1 MKKPSSSLASQIR
14 IPPKMRWR
22 YPQIKR
28 VRVKPVTRLSD
39 RVLTTHA
46 QCPDFH
52 TRQEKNRTESLRKTI
67 QLRESSPKYWL
78 EPTNETEVTSPF
90 YFCERPL
97 LMGEGSNEGSYFMIC
112 EKYRKFELQYRE
124 NFSSWLPFGPVL
136 SRDALVVQWK
146 RVLQQGMYGNG
157 ARNIYY
163 HLVLTAK
170 ACRALH
176 LRNRFP
182 EGRRRKKEEN
192 TWNGVWVYCYTWYF
206 KIPWFSETT
215 SDHWQPFFL

>member
-1 MKKPSSSLASQIR
+1 
-14 IPPKMRWR
+14 MRWR

-52 TRQEKNRTESLRKTI
+52 TRHEKNRTESLRKTI

-78 EPTNETEVTSPF
+78 EPTNETEVTSSF

-124 NFSSWLPFGPVL
+124 NLSSWLPFGPVL

-146 RVLQQGMYGNG
+146 RVLQQGMHGNG
-157 ARNIYY
+157 GQKYLLSSGLERKSL
-163 HLVLTAK
+163 HSTASEK
-170 ACRALH
+170 QIS
-176 LRNRFP
+176 
-182 EGRRRKKEEN
+182 GRKEKEERREHLK
-192 TWNGVWVYCYTWYF
+192 WCMGLLLYLIF
-206 KIPWFSETT
+206 
-215 SDHWQPFFL
+215 